1 VKPTMIHKAANNSE
15 PNQPDVLAN
24 RSMSPG
30 VIIPELPY
38 ADVAA
43 AVLWLCETFA
53 FKERLRI
60 GSHRAQLVFRGE
72 SVIVVE
78 RSPLHGS
85 QSPIEARHSV
95 MVRVEDINRH
105 YEHAR
110 HCGAKIINPP
120 TDFPYGER
128 QYTVEDLDGHRWT
141 FSQSIADVDPSE
153 WGGVLVNRN
162 EDGA

>member
-1 VKPTMIHKAANNSE
+1 MIHKAANNSE
-15 PNQPDVLAN
+15 SNRPNALAN
-24 RSMSPG
+24 RSMAPG
-30 VIIPELPY
+30 AIIPELAYP
-38 ADVAA
+38 DVAA
-43 AVLWLCETFA
+43 AVLWLCETFG

-78 RSPLHGS
+78 RLSLQS
-85 QSPIEARHSV
+85 SESPIEARHSV
-95 MVRVEDINRH
+95 MVRVEDVNRH
-105 YEHAR
+105 YEHAK
-110 HCGAKIINPP
+110 HCGARIINPP

-153 WGGVLVNRN
+153 WGGVLVERD